1 MVKQSE
7 FKRWLAQQ
15 GATFKEGSGH
25 TKVFLNGKQTVLP
38 RHPSHEMGEGLRKKI
53 LKQLGL

>member
-1 MVKQSE
+1 MKQSE